1 MSKRINPAR
10 GPLTGLKIVEIAG
23 IGPGPFCAMLLAD
36 LGADILRIDRPQKA
50 IVGEPRDTLNDIT
63 LRSRRSVAIDM
74 KNPEGIETLLKL
86 IEQADGLIE
95 GFRPGVM
102 EKLGLGPDV
111 CLQRNPKLVYGR
123 MTGFGQTGPMSMA
136 AGHDIN
142 YIALGGALHYFARRG
157 QKPVPPLNLVGDYGG
172 GALYLAFGMM
182 CALWETGR
190 SGQGQVVDT
199 SMIDCVASL
208 ISGVVGGRE
217 NAGTWNEEVGT
228 NLLDTGA
235 HFYEVY
241 ETKDHKFISIGP
253 IEHRFYLQLLEK
265 LGLDKTKLPE
275 QNDQTQW
282 PEMKAKL
289 ESIFKTKTRDE
300 WDELLTGT
308 DVCYAPVLSLSEA
321 HQHPHHISRQN
332 FTEVGGYTQPSP
344 VPKFSRTPGAVQ
356 YASPTPGDHS
366 RDGLKAW
373 GFDDDQITALL
384 STGAIEEAT

>member
-1 MSKRINPAR
+1 MSERINPAN
-10 GPLTGLKIVEIAG
+10 GPLKGLKIIEIAG
-23 IGPGPFCAMLLAD
+23 IGPGPFCAMMLAD

-50 IVGEPRDTLNDIT
+50 IVGEQRDTLNDIT

-74 KNPEGIETLLKL
+74 KSPEGIKALLRL
-86 IEQADGLIE
+86 IEQADGLLE

-111 CLQRNPKLVYGR
+111 CLKRNPKLVYGR
-123 MTGFGQTGPMSMA
+123 MTGFGQTGPYSMA

-142 YIALGGALHYFARRG
+142 YIALGGALNYFARQG

-217 NAGTWNEEVGT
+217 RAGSWHEEVGT
-228 NLLDTGA
+228 NILDTGA
-235 HFYEVY
+235 HFYDVY
-241 ETKDHKFISIGP
+241 ETKDQKFVSIGP
-253 IEHRFYLQLLEK
+253 IEHRFYLQLIDK
-265 LGLDKTKLPE
+265 VGLDNSELPE
-275 QNDQTQW
+275 QNDREHW
-282 PEMKAKL
+282 PAMKAKL
-289 ESIFKTKTRDE
+289 EEIFKSKTRQE
-300 WDELLTGT
+300 WDDLLAHT

-321 HQHPHHISRQN
+321 HKHPHHISRKN
-332 FTEVGGYTQPSP
+332 FTDVGDFTQPSP
-344 VPKFSRTPGAVQ
+344 VPKFSRTPGAIQ
-356 YASPTPGDHS
+356 YASPVPGDHTQ
-366 RDGLKAW
+366 DGLGSW
-373 GFDDDQITALL
+373 GFSQSEIEALL
-384 STGAIEEAT
+384 ASGAIEGK